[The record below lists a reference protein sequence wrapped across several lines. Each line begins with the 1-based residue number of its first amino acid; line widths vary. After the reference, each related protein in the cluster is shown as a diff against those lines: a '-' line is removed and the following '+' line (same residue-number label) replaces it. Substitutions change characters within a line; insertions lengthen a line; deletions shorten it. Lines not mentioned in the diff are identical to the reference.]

1 MENRH
6 FERELAS
13 LRPTL
18 YSFTRKFTTNRDEGL
33 DLVQDTILKALNH
46 KAKFRDDVN
55 LKGWLYTIMRNTFI
69 NQYRKNSKFRKSVGE
84 NAEYQY
90 LNTEEHY
97 TFHKPDSTAQWKE
110 VWDVVNSIKEEL
122 GKPFKMYTSGY
133 KYHEIAE
140 HLSLPLGTVKNR
152 IFQARQEIQKQLTGY
167 C

>member
-1 MENRH
+1 MKNQH
-6 FERELAS
+6 FEHELAS

-18 YSFTRKFTTNRDEGL
+18 YGFTRKFTNNRDESL
-33 DLVQDTILKALNH
+33 DLVQDTILKALKH
-46 KAKFRDDVN
+46 RSKFRDDVN

-69 NQYRKNSKFRKSVGE
+69 NQYRKSSKFRKQVGE
-84 NAEYQY
+84 HAEFQY
-90 LNTEEHY
+90 LNTEENY
-97 TFHKPDSTAQWKE
+97 TFNKPESVAQWKE
-110 VWDVVNSIKEEL
+110 VWEVVNSIKEEL

-152 IFQARQEIQKQLTGY
+152 IFQARQEIQKQLTEY

>member
-1 MENRH
+1 MKNQH
-6 FERELAS
+6 FELELAK

-18 YSFTRKFTTNRDEGL
+18 YGFTRKFTHDREEGL
-33 DLVQDTILKALNH
+33 DLVQDTILKALHH
-46 KAKFRDDVN
+46 KSKFRDDVN

-69 NQYRKNSKFRKSVGE
+69 NQYRKSSKFRKQTGE
-84 NAEYQY
+84 RAAFQY
-90 LNTEEHY
+90 LNTEETH
-97 TFHKPDSTAQWKE
+97 TFNKPEGNVSWKE
-110 VWDVVNSIKEEL
+110 VWNAIDSIKEEL

>member
-1 MENRH
+1 MESRN
-6 FERELAS
+6 FARELAQ

-18 YSFTRKFTTNRDEGL
+18 YGFTRKFTTDREEGL
-33 DLVQDTILKALNH
+33 DLVQDTILKALH
-46 KAKFRDDVN
+46 HRSKFRNDVN

-69 NQYRKNSKFRKSVGE
+69 NQYRKSSKFRKSNGE
-84 NAEYQY
+84 QANFQY
-90 LNTEEHY
+90 MNTEETH
-97 TFHKPDSTAQWKE
+97 TFNKPDGNVHWKE
-110 VWDVVNSIKEEL
+110 VWEAVNSIKEEL